1 MRSARLNFDSM
12 KKLLLFV
19 FIVLVFGLT
28 GCTGTRY
35 ITVETVMRDTVWEN
49 HTVRDSI
56 FVEQHDSIV
65 LHTKGDTVTVDR
77 WHYRD
82 RWRDRLKTDTVYI
95 SKRDTVIQ
103 AGEPLDTGD
112 RLSWW
117 DKVRIW
123 IGNIVLLAVFATEAI
138 WFHKVLK
145 K

>member
-1 MRSARLNFDSM
+1 M

-19 FIVLVFGLT
+19 FIVLVLSCLT

-35 ITVETVMRDTVWEN
+35 ITVETVKMDTVLEN

-95 SKRDTVIQ
+95 SKRDTVFQ
-103 AGEPLDTGD
+103 AGEQLDTGEG
-112 RLSWW
+112 LSWW
-117 DKVRIW
+117 DEARIW
-123 IGNIVLLAVFATEAI
+123 IGNVVLLAAFAAAAL
-138 WFHKVLK
+138 WFFKIFK
-145 K
+145 

>member
-1 MRSARLNFDSM
+1 M
-12 KKLLLFV
+12 
-19 FIVLVFGLT
+19 FGCLT

-35 ITVETVMRDTVWEN
+35 ITVETVKRDTVWEN

-65 LHTKGDTVTVDR
+65 LHTKGDTVTVHR

-95 SKRDTVIQ
+95 SKRDTVFQ
-103 AGEPLDTGD
+103 ARELLDTGD
-112 RLSWW
+112 GLSWW

>member
-1 MRSARLNFDSM
+1 M

-19 FIVLVFGLT
+19 FIVLVLSCLT
-28 GCTGTRY
+28 GCTGARY
-35 ITVETVMRDTVWEN
+35 ITVETVKLDTVWEN

-65 LHTKGDTVTVDR
+65 LHTKGDTVTVER

-112 RLSWW
+112 GLSWW
-117 DKVRIW
+117 DEARIW
-123 IGNIVLLAVFATEAI
+123 IGNIVLLVWFAAAAI

>member
-1 MRSARLNFDSM
+1 M

-19 FIVLVFGLT
+19 FIVLVLNCLT

-35 ITVETVMRDTVWEN
+35 ITVETAKLDTVWEN

-56 FVEQHDSIV
+56 FVERHDSIV
-65 LHTKGDTVTVDR
+65 TYVNGDTVTVDR

-112 RLSWW
+112 GLSWW

>member
-1 MRSARLNFDSM
+1 ML
-12 KKLLLFV
+12 
-19 FIVLVFGLT
+19 
-28 GCTGTRY
+28 
-35 ITVETVMRDTVWEN
+35 DTVWEN

-65 LHTKGDTVTVDR
+65 LHTKGDTVTVER

-112 RLSWW
+112 GLSWW
-117 DKVRIW
+117 DEARIW
-123 IGNIVLLAVFATEAI
+123 IGNVVLLAAFAAAAI
-138 WFHKVLK
+138 WFFKIFK
-145 K
+145 

>member
-1 MRSARLNFDSM
+1 M
-12 KKLLLFV
+12 FV
-19 FIVLVFGLT
+19 FIVLVLNCLT

>member
-1 MRSARLNFDSM
+1 M

-19 FIVLVFGLT
+19 SIVLSCLT

-35 ITVETVMRDTVWEN
+35 ITVETVKRDTVWEN

-56 FVEQHDSIV
+56 FVERHDSIV
-65 LHTKGDTVTVDR
+65 TYREGDTVTVER

-112 RLSWW
+112 GLSWW
-117 DKVRIW
+117 DEARIW
-123 IGNIVLLAVFATEAI
+123 IGNIVLLVWFAAAAI

>member
-1 MRSARLNFDSM
+1 M

-19 FIVLVFGLT
+19 FIVLVLSCLT

-35 ITVETVMRDTVWEN
+35 ITVETVRRDTVWEN

-117 DKVRIW
+117 DEARIW
-123 IGNIVLLAVFATEAI
+123 IGNIVLLVWFAAAAI